1 MTNSIDE
8 ALLLSKKI
16 FVMGRSPG
24 TIVFDLDVNIPYDMR
39 TQEITIDDYFLDL
52 KAELRKW
59 TTGDAI
65 KEQSID
71 MIKEQSI

>member
-1 MTNSIDE
+1 VTNSIDE